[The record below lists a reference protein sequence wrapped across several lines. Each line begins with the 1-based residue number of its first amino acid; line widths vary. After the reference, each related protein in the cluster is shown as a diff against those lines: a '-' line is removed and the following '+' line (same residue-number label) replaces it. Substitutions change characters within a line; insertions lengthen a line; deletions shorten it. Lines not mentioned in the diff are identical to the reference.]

1 LHKKEKIS
9 IFLAWFN
16 RVSHTVARDR
26 EFIIRSLFGRIF
38 MNSPLIE
45 FALLSFVSLFT
56 MVNPLGAIPI
66 FSSMTAALPLHQARR
81 TAFRASLTAFII
93 LVLFALSGQWVFN
106 FFHISLHSL
115 RVVGGIIFFIM
126 GYEMLQA
133 RLTRTMYDDETQ
145 TQFVEDIAI
154 TPLGIPMICG
164 PGAITSAIIL
174 MNQSQTLVEKGI
186 LLAVILFVLGLT
198 YFILVSG
205 KRILKL
211 LGDSGNK
218 VLLRLMGLIVMMIAV
233 EFFFAGLKPIVKDM
247 VLIHP

>member
-1 LHKKEKIS
+1 
-9 IFLAWFN
+9 
-16 RVSHTVARDR
+16 
-26 EFIIRSLFGRIF
+26 
-38 MNSPLIE
+38 MNSPLLE

-66 FSSMTAALPLHQARR
+66 FSSMTASLPHHQVRR
-81 TAFRASLTAFII
+81 TAVRATLTAFVI
-93 LVLFALSGQWVFN
+93 LFLFALTGPFVFN

-133 RLTRTMYDDETQ
+133 RLTRTMYDDESETR
-145 TQFVEDIAI
+145 FVEEIAI

-164 PGAITSAIIL
+164 PGAITSVIIL
-174 MNQSQTLVEKGI
+174 MNQSSSFVEKGI
-186 LLAVILFVLGLT
+186 LLTVILLVLVLT
-198 YFILVSG
+198 CLILISG
-205 KRILKL
+205 KKILAA

-233 EFFFAGLKPIVKDM
+233 EFFFAGLKPIVKEM
-247 VLIHP
+247 LLISRPG